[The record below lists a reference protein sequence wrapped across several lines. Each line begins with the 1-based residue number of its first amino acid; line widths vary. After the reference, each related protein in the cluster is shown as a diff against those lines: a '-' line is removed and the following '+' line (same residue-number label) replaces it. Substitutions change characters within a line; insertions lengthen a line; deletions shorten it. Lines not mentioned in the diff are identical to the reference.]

1 MDPTGRTDLPQ
12 EAVTTAVLI
21 KQGAPMNWH
30 SGYRRSTLDEAYKT
44 F

>member
-1 MDPTGRTDLPQ
+1 MDSMGRTDFPQ

-30 SGYRRSTLDEAYKT
+30 SGDWRSTLAEAYKT